1 MHMSLWLK
9 YKNKVRA
16 NFRLEATASTDITY
30 WRNRFFSNTII
41 YAIPFS
47 LIAYIPGVYYSWVL
61 GLTHLVVIDTVTVL
75 LLVAIGFVPQLSL
88 IQRKALFIFLIYF
101 LAANLL
107 YLIGPVGPGLLY
119 MLGASF
125 FSIIIFP
132 NRYSFYPSFINIVI
146 CALVACVIPYDLFPW
161 HNAPEHS
168 VWLWIAVT
176 SNLIFLSLVSAALI
190 PRVFNSLERAL
201 RKEQE
206 MRIERDQQNQLLE
219 ATLKELKQKNKDLEQ
234 FALVASHDLQEPL
247 RMITG
252 FLTQLNKKYGHQL
265 DATAHQYIDFASD
278 GAKRMRQIIQ
288 DLLEYAR
295 IDHSKATLEKI
306 DVNQLIDEIRILQRK
321 VIEEKSATI
330 HTSNLPIVE
339 NYRVPLLQIF
349 HNLIANAL
357 KYSKADR
364 PIEVNITATE
374 SPTEWIFSV
383 QDNGIGIDPKNFDKI
398 FILFERLHGR
408 SEYSGTGMGL
418 AIVKKVIENL
428 KEKIWV
434 TSEPDKG
441 ATFYFSIRK
450 TLP

>member
-1 MHMSLWLK
+1 M
-9 YKNKVRA
+9 
-16 NFRLEATASTDITY
+16 
-30 WRNRFFSNTII
+30 
-41 YAIPFS
+41 
-47 LIAYIPGVYYSWVL
+47 
-61 GLTHLVVIDTVTVL
+61 
-75 LLVAIGFVPQLSL
+75 
-88 IQRKALFIFLIYF
+88 FIFLIYF

-278 GAKRMRQIIQ
+278 GKSPAVLRSGAPHLLLGLHLFH
-288 DLLEYAR
+288 DLGSCTDYFP
-295 IDHSKATLEKI
+295 DHFWNPGDSIPSDSLDYLGWVSINFGRK
-306 DVNQLIDEIRILQRK
+306 NWDE
-321 VIEEKSATI
+321 
-330 HTSNLPIVE
+330 
-339 NYRVPLLQIF
+339 
-349 HNLIANAL
+349 
-357 KYSKADR
+357 
-364 PIEVNITATE
+364 
-374 SPTEWIFSV
+374 
-383 QDNGIGIDPKNFDKI
+383 
-398 FILFERLHGR
+398 
-408 SEYSGTGMGL
+408 L
-418 AIVKKVIENL
+418 AGGV
-428 KEKIWV
+428 
-434 TSEPDKG
+434 
-441 ATFYFSIRK
+441 
-450 TLP
+450 